1 MQPTFLLIHAEC
13 VNECRDAVC
22 HLVLCPVI
30 EGDRRESIEFFFN
43 PEAPFCFVQS
53 GITGAEVES
62 FPAYREQ
69 WPEVETILKDF
80 GLIVSSADGYSAESL
95 CGTLGRLGVDF
106 NPHRYCNA
114 KSICRRSLDELSYSL
129 DYLSHSVIGRG
140 LESYDPVCVAE
151 RWCDI
156 VVAAVAGL
164 GDSSMED
171 FLARVRIT
179 PGVIS
184 PDGFERASM
193 TRDYEK
199 RKARQFDP
207 SKVAVDAR
215 PDNPLFGMNVVFTG
229 TLESMTRDMARE
241 AVVKVGGF
249 APSSLNSSTD
259 FLVVGNQDLRV
270 VGEKGLSG
278 KMKKAA
284 DMRSKGL
291 PIEVV
296 NEFDFLEML
305 AQ

>member
-1 MQPTFLLIHAEC
+1 MKPTFLLIHAEC

-43 PEAPFCFVQS
+43 PEAPFCFVRS
-53 GITGAEVES
+53 GITEDDVES
-62 FPAYREQ
+62 FPPCQEQ
-69 WPEVETILKDF
+69 WPEVDAILDDF
-80 GLIVSSADGYSAESL
+80 ELLVSSADGYTAESL
-95 CGTLGRLGVDF
+95 CGTLTRLGVDF
-106 NPHRYCNA
+106 NPRRYCNA

-129 DYLSHSVIGRG
+129 DYLSHSVLRRG
-140 LESYDPVCVAE
+140 LKSYDPVYVAE
-151 RWCDI
+151 RWCDV

-164 GDSSMED
+164 GDSSMAD
-171 FLARVRIT
+171 FLDRVRIT
-179 PGVIS
+179 PGMIS
-184 PDGFERASM
+184 PDRFERASM

-199 RKARQFDP
+199 RKARKFDP

-241 AVVKVGGF
+241 SVVKVGGF

-284 DMRSKGL
+284 EMRSKGL